1 MDYTLWTYELDDLI
15 PPVRLKYVARD
26 EAVVDACVSY
36 QWTSLFHVYTRTRTR
51 IFILLQ
57 AGQLFL
63 SYVDHLGDSTLGRL
77 ILRWFEVY
85 RSS

>member
-36 QWTSLFHVYTRTRTR
+36 QWT
-51 IFILLQ
+51 
-57 AGQLFL
+57 
-63 SYVDHLGDSTLGRL
+63 
-77 ILRWFEVY
+77 
-85 RSS
+85 